1 MRVLHASTKG
11 EKAMNAATPEIATLF
26 EEDDWRPE
34 FASAAVV
41 YLPESHD
48 PHAREIEAWARHASF
63 SRGFGAPEE
72 AEGELDESLVEI
84 LYRVAANLVR

>member
-1 MRVLHASTKG
+1 
-11 EKAMNAATPEIATLF
+11 MNAANMEMRMLIDEP
-26 EEDDWRPE
+26 DVRPE

-48 PHAREIEAWARHASF
+48 PQARELEAWARHASR
-63 SRGFGAPEE
+63 SNGFGAPET
-72 AEGELDESLVEI
+72 AMDAPDESLVEI